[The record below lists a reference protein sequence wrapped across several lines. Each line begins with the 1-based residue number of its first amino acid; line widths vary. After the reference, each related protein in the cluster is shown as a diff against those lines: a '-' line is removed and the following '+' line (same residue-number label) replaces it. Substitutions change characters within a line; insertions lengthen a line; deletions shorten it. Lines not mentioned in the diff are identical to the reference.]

1 MKALYFDCFAG
12 ISGDM
17 TLGAL
22 IDAGAKF
29 KEIKAALKTLPF
41 GGYTITVHKEQRS
54 HITGTKVNI
63 RVSKSYKHPGR
74 HLSTIL
80 DLIRKSKISTRAKRD
95 ACGIFE
101 LIGKAEAHIH
111 GVPIE
116 EVHFHEVGA
125 VDSIVDIVGVAVAI
139 DLLGIEEFYSAPV
152 PLGSGFVDI
161 SHGRIPVPVPATIKI
176 LEGVNVYYTDYK
188 GEIVTPTGAGILKY
202 YCGDFSGKMGLKVD
216 SVGYGLGER
225 FDERLPGMLRVV
237 MGEIEENFLET
248 TMEVIETNIDD
259 MNPVFHDAL
268 LEKLFDAGALD
279 AFITPLHMKKNRPGC
294 LLTVFT
300 EKPMVNKLINV
311 IFSETATL
319 GLWDYTVRKSF
330 LEREVIEVKTKYGK
344 VRVKV
349 GMVGDKPRR
358 FSPEYDDCKALSKK
372 TKKPVQKIYSEAVR
386 VAKSEYH
393 RL

>member
-22 IDAGAKF
+22 VDAGAKF
-29 KEIKAALKTLPF
+29 REVKAALKTLPL
-41 GGYTITVHKEQRS
+41 GGYTITVRKEQRS
-54 HITGTKVNI
+54 QITGTKVNI

-80 DLIRKSKISTRAKRD
+80 KLISKSKISTRAKRD

-101 LIGKAEAHIH
+101 LVGRAEAHIH
-111 GVPIE
+111 DVPIE

-125 VDSIVDIVGVAVAI
+125 VDSIVDIVGIAVAI
-139 DLLGIEEFYSAPV
+139 DLLGIEVFYSAPA
-152 PLGSGFVDI
+152 PLGTGFVDI
-161 SHGRIPVPVPATIKI
+161 SHGRIPVPVPATVEI
-176 LEGVNVYYTDYK
+176 LEGTNVYYTDYK
-188 GEIVTPTGAGILKY
+188 GEVVTPTGAGILKY
-202 YCGDFSGKMGLKVD
+202 YCRDFSGKVALKVD

-225 FDERLPGMLRVV
+225 FDERLPGMLRVII
-237 MGEIEENFLET
+237 GEIEENYLET

-259 MNPVFHDAL
+259 MNPVFYDAV

-294 LLTVFT
+294 LLTVLA

-311 IFSETATL
+311 IFSETTTL
-319 GLWDYTVRKSF
+319 GLRNYTVRKSF
-330 LEREVIEVKTKYGK
+330 LKRETIEVKTKYGN
-344 VRVKV
+344 VRVKI
-349 GMVGDKPRR
+349 GTVGDAPCR
-358 FSPEYDDCKALSKK
+358 FAPEYDDCKALSAK
-372 TKKPVQKIYSEAVR
+372 TKTSVQEIYSEAAR
-386 VAKSEYH
+386 IAKSKYQ
-393 RL
+393 RF